1 MKNKK
6 IRVAWIIPNLFCYL
20 MFIGFSTFIVLNA
33 EGLQEISR
41 LNTWVFAMII
51 LFLISIFGSYRI
63 WGWIKEGRI

>member
-1 MKNKK
+1 
-6 IRVAWIIPNLFCYL
+6 